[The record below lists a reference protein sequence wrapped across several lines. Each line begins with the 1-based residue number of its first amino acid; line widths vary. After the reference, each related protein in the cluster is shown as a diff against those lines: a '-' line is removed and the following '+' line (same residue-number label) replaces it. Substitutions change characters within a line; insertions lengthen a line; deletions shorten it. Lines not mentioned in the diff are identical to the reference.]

1 MWLKALRI
9 SVGARVP
16 RDRGHTHTMKTHVA
30 FATGFLYN
38 TNQSGRSGGLMEGE
52 SIVRERHG
60 KMKENDRFRRG
71 KGPLGYLVAAFLMI
85 ATLSAWAVDRATWTG
100 SAGNGLFLDPDNWTC
115 FNGSDEQIVG
125 GVPAADTAITLA
137 ADVPANG
144 WAKGRLTVNADGNIV
159 LDVQPKGTVITF
171 R

>member
-1 MWLKALRI
+1 MRFACGGVCLWLKALRI

-85 ATLSAWAVDRATWTG
+85 ATLSA
-100 SAGNGLFLDPDNWTC
+100 S
-115 FNGSDEQIVG
+115 
-125 GVPAADTAITLA
+125 
-137 ADVPANG
+137 
-144 WAKGRLTVNADGNIV
+144 
-159 LDVQPKGTVITF
+159 
-171 R
+171 